1 MSTAES
7 PSLTGMKYQVEKI
20 LSSEGPSTV
29 MLVSDPRAL
38 SKRYV
43 VKRIAREDEKQ
54 DPLLALAAVL
64 PEASS
69 KLNHPGVLAY
79 HDFALKKAWFKTT
92 GGELLMDYIESKPL
106 DKLGKNVS
114 VKHWVLIFRQVA
126 SALAH
131 MHRRKV
137 LHGNLEPRHV
147 LLGRTGHVKLINYG
161 LGAVEPGH
169 RPATA
174 KLFSAPEVVK
184 EDRVIE
190 PSDVYSLGCLMYALL
205 TGKSPAAAKKAE
217 TEGVKGAAPAQI
229 NPNIPA
235 SLSNLIV
242 HCMKSH
248 APNRPPGP
256 YEVQQ
261 ELEPIV
267 AATKLD
273 DDALAGLAFE
283 EA

>member
-7 PSLTGMKYQVEKI
+7 PSLSGMKYQVEKI

-29 MLVSDPRAL
+29 ILVNDPKAL

-43 VKRIAREDEKQ
+43 VKRIARESDKE
-54 DPLLALAAVL
+54 DPLLAHAAVL

-92 GGELLMDYIESKPL
+92 GGELLMDYVESKPL
-106 DKLGKNVS
+106 SALGKNVS
-114 VKHWVLIFRQVA
+114 IKHWVLIFRQVA
-126 SALAH
+126 GALAH

-137 LHGNLEPRHV
+137 LHGNLEPGHV
-147 LLGRTGHVKLINYG
+147 LLARNGQIKLINYG

-169 RPATA
+169 RPATN
-174 KLFSAPEVVK
+174 KTFSAPEVLK

-190 PSDVYSLGCLMYALL
+190 PSDVYSLGCMMFALL
-205 TGKSPAAAKKAE
+205 TGKSPGAAKKAE
-217 TEGVKGAAPAQI
+217 TEGTKGSAPASL

-256 YEVQQ
+256 YEVLQ
-261 ELEPIV
+261 ELEPLA

-273 DDALAGLAFE
+273 DEALAGLAFE
-283 EA
+283 EV